1 MFFKNGK
8 MFRYQVVSGIRLNF
22 TVNISVFE
30 IGETGVK
37 TLEREL
43 KSCLTGLT
51 SRAFICRLP
60 DLFQFYLNQWK
71 HIHVQNTYMLHKNTF
86 FERERK

>member
-22 TVNISVFE
+22 TDNISVFE

-43 KSCLTGLT
+43 K
-51 SRAFICRLP
+51 
-60 DLFQFYLNQWK
+60 
-71 HIHVQNTYMLHKNTF
+71 
-86 FERERK
+86 

>member
-1 MFFKNGK
+1 MYWIPISGK
-8 MFRYQVVSGIRLNF
+8 IPLSGKILPD
-22 TVNISVFE
+22 NISVFE

-37 TLEREL
+37 TLEREF

-51 SRAFICRLP
+51 SRTFICGLP

-71 HIHVQNTYMLHKNTF
+71 HIHVLFKFQL
-86 FERERK
+86 

>member
-1 MFFKNGK
+1 M
-8 MFRYQVVSGIRLNF
+8 QVSKLHVLLVIYSRFAIICVKIDHGVYLGY
-22 TVNISVFE
+22 ISVFE

-43 KSCLTGLT
+43 KSYLTGLT
-51 SRAFICRLP
+51 SHTFICRLP

-71 HIHVQNTYMLHKNTF
+71 HIHVRHGF
-86 FERERK
+86 RS